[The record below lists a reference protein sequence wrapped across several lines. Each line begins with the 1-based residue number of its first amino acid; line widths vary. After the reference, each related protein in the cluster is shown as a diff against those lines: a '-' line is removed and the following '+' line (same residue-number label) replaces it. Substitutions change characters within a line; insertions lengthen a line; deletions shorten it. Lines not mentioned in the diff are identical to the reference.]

1 MQLLEPIKLSSPITC
16 PRRVSVVVPTY
27 REAASI
33 PDLVARLDEVRQ
45 QAGLEMELLLMDD
58 DSRDGTDSVV
68 GSLGKD
74 WVKLV
79 VRTTD
84 RGLSQAVLDGLGRA
98 SGEYLVVMDADLSH
112 PPQAIVAML
121 DALDA
126 GADMAIGSR
135 FVEGASTAESW
146 GAFRQ
151 LNSKVATLLALPLTR
166 LSDPMSGF
174 FAMRRSTFAAG
185 REFNPLGYKIGL
197 ELMLKCPVQRV
208 AEVPIHFANRVHGE
222 SKLSLR
228 EQVKYLR
235 HLGRLYWYTAS
246 HRDRHRPVSL
256 RLPAAEPWGSL
267 SAEQTTIAA

>member
-1 MQLLEPIKLSSPITC
+1 MRLLERINLSSPITC
-16 PRRVSVVVPTY
+16 ARPVSIIVPTY
-27 REAASI
+27 READSI

-45 QAGLEMELLLMDD
+45 QAGLEMNLLLMDD
-58 DSRDGTDSVV
+58 DSRDGSEDVV

-74 WVKLV
+74 WVSLV

-84 RGLSQAVLDGLGRA
+84 RGLSQAVLDGLARA

-112 PPQAIVAML
+112 PPEAIPAML
-121 DALDA
+121 DALDG
-126 GADMAIGSR
+126 GADMAVGSR
-135 FVEGASTAESW
+135 FVEGATTAESW

-151 LNSKVATLLALPLTR
+151 LNSKVATWLALPLTR

-174 FAMRRSTFAAG
+174 FAIRRSTFAAG

-222 SKLSLR
+222 SKLSLM
-228 EQVKYLR
+228 EQMKYLR

-256 RLPAAEPWGSL
+256 RLPAAESWGTMS
-267 SAEQTTIAA
+267 SKQTTIAA